1 MGRSLAP
8 TPFASAVYL
17 AAETPL
23 ITGGEDQKSRYL
35 PELAGVKAI
44 GCFAMADGVGIPSP
58 ATMTTTFQ
66 DGKLSGVKSPI
77 LDGDIANFTIVVARM
92 AEARDES
99 LSLVLVNLTA
109 DGFRREM
116 VSTVDPT
123 RSHAEITFDGA
134 AGRLY
139 GAAGQGWSFTGK
151 IFDRAAI
158 YLAF

>member
-8 TPFASAVYL
+8 TPFASSVYL

-44 GCFAMADGVGIPSP
+44 GCFAMAEGVGIPSP

-66 DGKLSGVKSPI
+66 DGKLSGTKSPV
-77 LDGDIANFTIVVARM
+77 LDGDIANFALVVVRV
-92 AEARDES
+92 AETGNES
-99 LSLVLVNLTA
+99 LSLVLVDFTA
-109 DGFRREM
+109 EGFRREM

-123 RSHAEITFDGA
+123 RSHAEIMIDGA
-134 AGRLY
+134 AGRL
-139 GAAGQGWSFTGK
+139 
-151 IFDRAAI
+151 
-158 YLAF
+158 